1 VWWGESGESNAVG
14 VATYDVFVIH
24 SLEDVDWARLMF
36 AYGSA
41 EAVPAMLRTLRSV
54 DSADE
59 CDELLDE
66 LSSGILHQGTR
77 YEASAHVVPFLLA
90 LATDTAQPG
99 RASIVRF
106 VALLAIGESGRWLPD
121 GFPIGELRA
130 ALAADPPDLA
140 TREQL
145 RTWLLTS
152 REARRGVRRPADA
165 MEVERNLRYDALR
178 CYDEVRGHVSV
189 LCSLLRDPDPA
200 VGAAAAFALAW
211 FPEKAGTSLPA
222 LLAIAGAPGAP
233 EPVVGAALVAA
244 GLLRAPGRVE
254 ERALLEARMADPDAG
269 IRRAAA
275 TAAARWYRRDA
286 PPATVSILREHAL
299 SDDDEPD
306 RVWGIQ
312 VAEYALR
319 SLDLAAPSTVD
330 EVRAAPG
337 TGMSLASSGEMSGVT
352 DAEIRAAPR

>member
-1 VWWGESGESNAVG
+1 MVGRIGESN
-14 VATYDVFVIH
+14 VAGRSTYDGFVIH

-41 EAVPAMLRTLRSV
+41 EAVPAMLRALRAV

-77 YEASAHVVPFLLA
+77 YEASAHAVPFLLA

-106 VALLAIGESGRWLPD
+106 VALLAIGESGRWLPE
-121 GFPIGELRA
+121 GFPIGEQRA
-130 ALAADPPDLA
+130 TLAADPPDPA
-140 TREQL
+140 TRERL
-145 RTWLLTS
+145 RAWLLTS

-165 MEVERNLRYDALR
+165 TEVERNMRYDALR
-178 CYDEVRGHVSV
+178 CYDEVRRHVSV
-189 LCSLLRDPDPA
+189 LRDLLRDPDPA
-200 VGAAAAFALAW
+200 VGAAAASALAW
-211 FPEKAGTSLPA
+211 FPEEVETSLPA

-233 EPVVGAALVAA
+233 APVVGAALIAA
-244 GLLRAPGRVE
+244 GLLRTPGPVE
-254 ERALLEARMADPDAG
+254 ERALLEARMADPDGG

-275 TAAARWYRRDA
+275 TAAARWYGRDA
-286 PPATVSILREHAL
+286 PPVTVSILREHAL
-299 SDDDEPD
+299 SDGDEPD

-312 VAEYALR
+312 VADYASR
-319 SLDLAAPSTVD
+319 SLDLAAPSTAD
-330 EVRAAPG
+330 EVPARRAPG
-337 TGMSLASSGEMSGVT
+337 IVPG
-352 DAEIRAAPR
+352 